1 MFSLGVPLE
10 KYRNKEG
17 CVRIPRG
24 AVNRRQPSHYFI
36 LLVKISS
43 KNLRKNDAKQLQDL
57 MKLVTGEMGS
67 ALNMMEKAK
76 EEGAEDMKPL
86 E

>member
-1 MFSLGVPLE
+1 
-10 KYRNKEG
+10 
-17 CVRIPRG
+17 
-24 AVNRRQPSHYFI
+24 
-36 LLVKISS
+36 
-43 KNLRKNDAKQLQDL
+43 